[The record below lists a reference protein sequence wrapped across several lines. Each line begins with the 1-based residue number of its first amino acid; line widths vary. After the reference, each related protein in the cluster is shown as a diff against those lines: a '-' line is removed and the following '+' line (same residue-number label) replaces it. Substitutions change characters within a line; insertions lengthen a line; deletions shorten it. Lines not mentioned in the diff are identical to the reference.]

1 MGSPI
6 LPLPPALSS
15 QLAALPPLPVRSGLD
30 GGDWLVPPGDLAGLY
45 RAGLYRSGTDEAPE
59 LVATNG
65 LISRTWRLAPN
76 AATVALDNLMTGESL
91 LRGVKPEATV
101 SLDGDTRPVGG
112 LIGQVEYGYL
122 RREWLEEMAADPAA
136 FRLRGFDTGP
146 TQAPFSWEG
155 RRGSAAELPWPAPGI
170 RLDLHF
176 SPPPAETNADL
187 GVSVHYELY
196 DGMPLLC
203 TWLTIRNDS
212 GATVRLD
219 TFVNEILAIVDY
231 EACVDEQDH
240 WEHPAIH
247 VESDYAFHGMTARSA
262 DVTTQW
268 VPDPQYTSQVNYQL
282 QSPVLL
288 ESRPPRGP
296 DVDIPPGETLSS
308 FRTFLLLHDSTERE
322 RRGLAVRRMYRT
334 ISPWVAENPILMHVR
349 HADDE
354 SVKTAVDQ
362 CAEVGFEMV
371 ILTFGSGFDAEDGS
385 AANIERLRSLA
396 DYAHANGVELGGYSL
411 LASRTISV
419 EVDVINP
426 ATGAPGDAVF
436 GNSPCLGSDWGADY
450 FRKLKEIFEQT
461 GLDILE
467 HDGSY
472 PGDLCAS
479 QHHPGHR
486 GLDDSQ
492 WTQWKVITEFYQ
504 WCRGRGIYLNVPDW
518 YFLSGSSKSG
528 MGYREV
534 NWSLPRDRQLVLGRQ
549 NIYDGTWD
557 KTPSMGWMFV
567 PLVEY
572 HGGGEEATLEP
583 LCEHLD
589 AYEAHLAQNLGAG
602 VQACY
607 RGPRLYDTEE
617 TKAVVKRW
625 VEFYK
630 KHRAILESDVIH
642 VRRAD
647 ARDLDCVLHVNS
659 QLHLHRGLAMVYN
672 PLDSAIDRTV
682 TLPLYYTGISDV
694 ARIGEQELPPREYR
708 LSREYNVDLRVE
720 LPARGRTWFVIESAD
735 VKTAS

>member
-1 MGSPI
+1 MESPI
-6 LPLPPALSS
+6 HPTSALSA
-15 QLAALPPLPVRSGLD
+15 QVKALPRLPEWTGPH
-30 GGDWLVPPGDLAGLY
+30 GGDWLVTAGNRPGPYRAGLY
-45 RAGLYRSGTDEAPE
+45 RAGTEEAPE

-65 LISRTWRLAPN
+65 LISRTWRLAPD

-91 LRGVKPEATV
+91 LRGVKPEATL
-101 SLDGDTRPVGG
+101 SLDGEVRSVGG

-122 RREWLEEMAADPAA
+122 RREWVDEDMAAEPTA
-136 FRLRGFDTGP
+136 FRLTGFDTGP
-146 TQAPFSWEG
+146 TLAPFSWEG
-155 RRGSAAELPWPAPGI
+155 RRGGANDLPWPAPGI

-176 SPPPAETNADL
+176 SPPTDSVAGL

-196 DGMPLLC
+196 DGIPLLC
-203 TWLTIRNDS
+203 KWLTIRND
-212 GATVRLD
+212 GDAPVTLD
-219 TFVNEILAIVDY
+219 TFVNEILAIIDY
-231 EACVDEQDH
+231 EACVDHQDH

-262 DVTTQW
+262 DVTTHW
-268 VPDPQYTSQVNYQL
+268 VPDPQYTSQVNYLL

-288 ESRPPRGP
+288 ESRPPQGP
-296 DVDIPPGETLSS
+296 DVDIAPGEQLST
-308 FRTFLLLHDSTERE
+308 FRTFLLFHDSTERE
-322 RRGLAVRRMYRT
+322 RRGMAVRRMYRT
-334 ISPWVAENPILMHVR
+334 VSPWVTENPILMHVR
-349 HADDE
+349 HADDD

-371 ILTFGSGFDAEDGS
+371 ILTFGSGFDAEDDS
-385 AANIERLRSLA
+385 PANIDRLRSLVE
-396 DYAHANGVELGGYSL
+396 YAHDKGVQLGGYSL
-411 LASRTISV
+411 LASRSISKK
-419 EVDVINP
+419 VDVINA
-426 ATGAPGDAVF
+426 ATGEPGDAVF
-436 GNSPCLGSDWGADY
+436 GNSPCLCSDWGADY
-450 FRKLKEIFEQT
+450 FRKLKEIFAQT

-479 QHHPGHR
+479 QRHPGHR
-486 GLDDSQ
+486 GLNDSQ

-518 YFLSGSSKSG
+518 YFLSGSNKSG

-534 NWSLPRDRQLVLGRQ
+534 NWSLPRDRQLILGRQ
-549 NIYDGTWD
+549 NIYDGTWE

-572 HGGGEEATLEP
+572 HGGGKDATLEP

-625 VEFYK
+625 VDFYK

-647 ARDLDCVLHVNS
+647 ARDLDCILHVNS
-659 QLHLHRGLAMVYN
+659 QLHPYRGLAMVYN
-672 PLDSAIDRTV
+672 PLDRAIDRTM
-682 TLPLYYTGISDV
+682 TLPLYYTGIRDV
-694 ARIGEQELPPREYR
+694 ARISQQTQSARDYR
-708 LSREYNVDLRVE
+708 LSREYTVDLPVQ
-720 LPARGRTWFVIESAD
+720 LAAQGRTWFVIESAD

>member
-1 MGSPI
+1 MDSAI
-6 LPLPPALSS
+6 LPPPALAS
-15 QLAALPPLPVRSGLD
+15 LPRLPEGTEPD
-30 GGDWLVPPGDLAGLY
+30 AGDWLVPSGDRVDPYRAGLY
-45 RAGLYRSGTDEAPE
+45 RAGSDEAPE

-91 LRGVKPEATV
+91 LRGVKPEASV
-101 SLDGDTRPVGG
+101 SLDGDRRSVGG

-122 RREWLEEMAADPAA
+122 RREWVEEMTVDPAA
-136 FRLRGFDTGP
+136 FCLCGFDTGP

-155 RRGSAAELPWPAPGI
+155 RRGSASKLPWPAPGI

-176 SPPPAETNADL
+176 SPPPADGDAGP

-212 GATVRLD
+212 GAPIRLD
-219 TFVNEILAIVDY
+219 
-231 EACVDEQDH
+231 
-240 WEHPAIH
+240 
-247 VESDYAFHGMTARSA
+247 
-262 DVTTQW
+262 
-268 VPDPQYTSQVNYQL
+268 
-282 QSPVLL
+282 
-288 ESRPPRGP
+288 
-296 DVDIPPGETLSS
+296 
-308 FRTFLLLHDSTERE
+308 
-322 RRGLAVRRMYRT
+322 
-334 ISPWVAENPILMHVR
+334 
-349 HADDE
+349 
-354 SVKTAVDQ
+354 
-362 CAEVGFEMV
+362 
-371 ILTFGSGFDAEDGS
+371 TFGSGFDAEDDS
-385 AANIERLRSLA
+385 TANIDRLRSLVE
-396 DYAHANGVELGGYSL
+396 YAHGKDVELGGYSL
-411 LASRTISV
+411 LASRSISV
-419 EVDVINP
+419 EVDVVNP
-426 ATGAPGDAVF
+426 ATGEPGDAIF

-450 FRKLKEIFEQT
+450 FRKLKNLFERT
-461 GLDILE
+461 GLDVLE

-479 QHHPGHR
+479 QSHPGHR

-518 YFLSGSSKSG
+518 YFLSGSNKSG

-534 NWSLPRDRQLVLGRQ
+534 NWSLPRDRQLILGRQ
-549 NIYDGTWD
+549 NIYDGTWE

-572 HGGGEEATLEP
+572 HGGGEAATLEP

-625 VEFYK
+625 VDFYK

-647 ARDLDCVLHVNS
+647 ARDLDCILHANS
-659 QLHLHRGLAMVYN
+659 QLHPHRGLAMVYN
-672 PLDSAIDRTV
+672 PLDRAVDRTM

-694 ARIGEQELPPREYR
+694 ARIGEQEQPPREYQ
-708 LSREYNVDLRVE
+708 LAREYTVELPVE

-735 VKTAS
+735 VKTTS